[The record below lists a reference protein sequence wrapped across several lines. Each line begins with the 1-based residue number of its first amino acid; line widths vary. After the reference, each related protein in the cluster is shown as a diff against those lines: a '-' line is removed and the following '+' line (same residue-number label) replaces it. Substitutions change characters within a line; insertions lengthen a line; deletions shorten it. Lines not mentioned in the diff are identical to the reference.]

1 MATEQDTVSTGA
13 IGTLVA
19 VLALAVVVVGLGVT
33 ALVRSEQTAL
43 AAERESAA
51 NLRPIRELKA
61 AQLAELNASPAWV
74 DRGHGVVTIPISRAM
89 ELVVEEARNHDE
101 KSAPVTESSSSVA
114 GAAAAAPAEKV
125 EKAEISEPKQPLRR
139 SNESS
144 TKANG
149 LPDAPPGAAR

>member
-74 DRGHGVVTIPISRAM
+74 DRGRGVVTVPISRAM
-89 ELVVEEARNHDE
+89 ELVLEETRIGKE
-101 KSAPVTESSSSVA
+101 KSAPATESSSTDA
-114 GAAAAAPAEKV
+114 GAGSAVPAEKA
-125 EKAEISEPKQPLRR
+125 EKAEPKQPLRQR
-139 SNESS
+139 NEPA
-144 TKANG
+144 TKASA
-149 LPDAPPGAAR
+149 LPDAPAGATR